1 MVTIDPNNLQNL
13 VQRRVFDDPSGGMI
27 QGRFI
32 RQFAEILKH
41 TNLSEEDQLAVLE
54 LLIVV
59 GLKFVAVC
67 THDKRYEDIEK
78 RLIEEAKRQPVDLRK
93 NEPMRI
99 ATAQELYLE
108 LDGFLVQSKSVLDH
122 MINVLH
128 YTFSLSFSALTTFG
142 DKGNKVVNVLKRNV
156 GGDQGKKGVAKILVE
171 HIEQNQPWLGG
182 LIETRDRMN
191 HFLHG
196 GLSPQHFV
204 VSFVVDKEGKE
215 ALHRPMM
222 SAAQSVKDVMTIW
235 FRNLMNFVEYFLGR
249 SLQVRMVNF
258 GLQFSRQ
265 EDPTVPHWDVFYS
278 KNLEELIA
286 KGIVT
291 PKD

>member
-13 VQRRVFDDPSGGMI
+13 VQRRVFDDPTGGMI
-27 QGRFI
+27 QSRFI
-32 RQFAEILKH
+32 RQFAEILKR
-41 TNLSEEDQLAVLE
+41 TDLSEEHQLAILE

-59 GLKFVAVC
+59 GLKFIAVW
-67 THDKRYEDIEK
+67 THDKCYEDIEK
-78 RLIEEAKRQPVDLRK
+78 RLIEEAKAQPVDQRK

-128 YTFSLSFSALTTFG
+128 YTFNLSFSALTTFG
-142 DKGNKVVNVLKRNV
+142 DKGNKVINLLKKNV

-182 LIETRDRMN
+182 MIEARDRMN

-204 VSFVVDKEGKE
+204 VSFVINKDGRET
-215 ALHRPMM
+215 LHRPMM
-222 SAAQSVKDVMTIW
+222 SATHSVKEVMTIW
-235 FRNLMNFVEYFLGR
+235 LINLMNFAEYFLGR
-249 SLQVRMVNF
+249 SLQVRMMNY
-258 GLQFSRQ
+258 GLQFNRQ
-265 EDPTVPHWDVFYS
+265 EDPKVPHWDVFYS
-278 KNLEELIA
+278 ENLEELIA
-286 KGIVT
+286 RGVVKLRE
-291 PKD
+291 